1 MVTATKTKGKRPAPA
16 KVTAKITC
24 RTCGG
29 EMPEGRSGGQCRKCD
44 GRWRD
49 DDEAAYGP
57 APNGAAE
64 AAQAND
70 RRRAEAQADEDD
82 KRDAARVKD
91 RYRLGFAGDPT
102 AFREG
107 LLGSLET
114 RPDLRDT
121 TLPSGIAANDPRANG
136 KAKDGLP
143 HAEADAAR
151 GREGHTDA
159 FAGEEDAVEA
169 SVPLEFIDVSPWQPR
184 QEFNEAEIEALAE
197 DMRVRGQKDA
207 CNGRWVGDRVELTDG
222 ERRLRAAKL
231 LQSRGVGNWD
241 ALRVRVGRLSDAQ
254 AQRDAALGNLFRE
267 NLNPLE
273 LAAAYKAWLT
283 ATGKT
288 QQDLAEL
295 LKKDQGTISHALRL
309 LELPEWARQ
318 EVMARRMSA
327 SHARE
332 IGPWVKYPAID
343 QALGKIWKE
352 EIKRHGEAES
362 LGAWQRTVENVVENS
377 TGPLVKDYHWDSGS
391 GQSFAVKM
399 APTAEERE
407 KLGLITVERRG
418 KTEERATNMVL
429 YQKLFEVAVK
439 EARKKA
445 KTREEKGAKGT
456 KKGTGEKARTL
467 TLAESKKRDRELAE
481 QFTKRLQ
488 RWKCDWLAWLIA
500 PRLNGSQDAAVT
512 WRISLYLMTFQT
524 EWGVEGATNT
534 DESRRRDLFAEL
546 LGRSAERDYGG
557 DGGGPKRFQAIRAAV
572 DPVAPVLPVLEF
584 LKALLWDAK
593 ENAPAR
599 LLPGY
604 VIEGA
609 AEDLRIDLATEW
621 ASRRMFAGPLT
632 ESYFNLHSK
641 EQLADLGQEWGVFV
655 DAGKPKATIIA
666 QLLAGAA
673 GRSLPRE
680 LAAIAPKT
688 AKAPAKKAKAK

>member
-49 DDEAAYGP
+49 GDEAAYGP

-91 RYRLGFAGDPT
+91 RYRL
-102 AFREG
+102 FREA
-107 LLGSLET
+107 LQREA
-114 RPDLRDT
+114 RPDLRNT
-121 TLPSGIAANDPRANG
+121 TLPSGIAAIDPRANG
-136 KAKDGLP
+136 KEGLP

-151 GREGHTDA
+151 GREGDA
-159 FAGEEDAVEA
+159 FADEFEGFDTI
-169 SVPLEFIDVSPWQPR
+169 VPLESIVVSPYQPR
-184 QEFNEAEIEALAE
+184 VDFDQAEIEALAE

-207 CNGRWVGDRVELTDG
+207 CNGRWVGDRFELTDG

-231 LQSRGVGNWD
+231 LFARGVPGWES
-241 ALRVRVGRLSDAQ
+241 LRCRATTLSDKQ
-254 AQRDAALGNLFRE
+254 AQRDAALGNVFRQD
-267 NLNPLE
+267 LNPLE
-273 LAAAYKAWLT
+273 LAAAYKAWLA

-288 QQDLAEL
+288 QQDLAEV
-295 LKKDQGTISHALRL
+295 LKKDQGTVSHALRL

-352 EIKRHGEAES
+352 EIKRHGEAGS

-439 EARKKA
+439 AGRQKVKA
-445 KTREEKGAKGT
+445 REEKGTKGA
-456 KKGTGEKARTL
+456 KKGAGEKARTL

-500 PRLNGSQDAAVT
+500 PRLNGSRDAAVT
-512 WRISLYLMTFQT
+512 WRLMLYVATSEC
-524 EWGVEGATNT
+524 EWGVEGATSA
-534 DESRRRDLFAEL
+534 DERGRREAFVEAIEHKKPKGWNGSAIGEGQKLFA
-546 LGRSAERDYGG
+546 
-557 DGGGPKRFQAIRAAV
+557 AIHAAV
-572 DPVAPVLPVLEF
+572 DPVAPVLPALDF
-584 LKALLWDAK
+584 LRALLWDAK

-604 VIEGA
+604 AIEWAAADLGVDLA
-609 AEDLRIDLATEW
+609 AEWRKPG
-621 ASRRMFAGPLT
+621 ASGQAFAGPLT
-632 ESYFNLHSK
+632 ESYLEWHSK

-673 GRSLPRE
+673 ARPLPRE